1 MALETALADLHGS
14 LRGLRDAL
22 LALRTTIVEDKPLE
36 DDVVLVD
43 VFRDATDDLLG
54 LLDEALAAFQAP
66 GADPAAARRTITI
79 CQRQFNHIAQR
90 FGADMV
96 SYGRIAALTRFGR
109 RRGGEWHAWT
119 RSVKHGLESCQEPLF
134 DTNQAVFRCWQ
145 ALTEHAAPT
154 LALRA
159 TIFPPTREQPVEL
172 HEGTDW

>member
-1 MALETALADLHGS
+1 MALETALADLHHH
-14 LRGLRDAL
+14 LHGLRDAL

-43 VFRDATDDLLG
+43 VFGDAADDLLG
-54 LLDEALAAFQAP
+54 LLDEALAAFQPLAT
-66 GADPAAARRTITI
+66 DPAAARYTIMI
-79 CQRQFNHIAQR
+79 CQRQVNQITQR

-96 SYGRIAALTRFGR
+96 SYVRIAALTRFGR
-109 RRGGEWHAWT
+109 RRGGEWYAWT
-119 RSVKHGLESCQEPLF
+119 RSVKQGLESCQQPLF

-159 TIFPPTREQPVEL
+159 TITEQAR
-172 HEGTDW
+172 